1 MSDEEKKSSEDW
13 PPIIFVLLVL
23 PITFTYGG
31 MWVGIAALIIGVVAL
46 GWSNRHEG
54 PFPTN
59 RSKEQK

>member
-23 PITFTYGG
+23 PIAFTYGG
-31 MWVGIAALIIGVVAL
+31 MWVGMAALIIGVFAL
-46 GWSNRHEG
+46 GWSKRHEG
-54 PFPTN
+54 AFPTN